1 MNEALK
7 IRLMTLLLKLLGALC
22 VVVVLIYAIKHFGT
36 QYAQE
41 QIDARLK
48 DSGLN
53 EFVHYEEIHFNPL
66 TLTPSLEQVT
76 LGAKSAPWLRLAR
89 LSFNHYPLFQPDLD
103 IDFWIAESPV
113 AELSRDSARIMRT
126 LGLETLLGKGHFS
139 STKNEDHLAS
149 YLALDIKDL
158 GRIVWDSQTQL
169 TKPNESISTMRTD
182 LLASLALGQ
191 PEAMLILYGEHVA
204 FEEVRIRYQEN
215 GMIEHLLPAAEMANY
230 SDNDLNY
237 LIQAASETL
246 GLAPFGSPEAQQIA
260 ETFLAFIKQPE
271 SLTLTMKPDQALDLK
286 DITLLL
292 GDKNLYQ
299 QANMQLS
306 LD

>member
-1 MNEALK
+1 MNETLK

-22 VVVVLIYAIKHFGT
+22 VVVVLIYAVKHFGT

-41 QIDARLK
+41 QIDVRLNE
-48 DSGLN
+48 SGLSA
-53 EFVHYEEIHFNPL
+53 FVHYEDIHFNPL

-76 LGAKSAPWLRLAR
+76 LGEKSAPWLRLAR
-89 LSFNHYPLFQPDLD
+89 VSFNHYPLFQPDLD
-103 IDFWIAESPV
+103 IDFWIAESPTT
-113 AELSRDSARIMRT
+113 ELSRDSVRIMRT

-139 STKNEDHLAS
+139 STKKADQLAS
-149 YLALDIKDL
+149 YLSLDIKDL
-158 GRIVWDSQTQL
+158 GRIVWDSQIQL
-169 TKPNESISTMRTD
+169 TKPNESINTMRTD

-204 FEEVRIRYQEN
+204 FEDVRIRYQEN
-215 GMIEHLLPAAEMANY
+215 GMIEHLLPASEMSNY
-230 SDNDLNY
+230 SDNDLSY

-246 GLAPFGSPEAQQIA
+246 GLASIGSSEAQQIG
-260 ETFLAFIKQPE
+260 ETLLAFIKQPE
-271 SLTLTMKPDQALDLK
+271 HLTLTMKPNQAIDLK

-292 GDKNLYQ
+292 GDKDLYQ